1 MRDLGVA
8 SLNLRRRRRRISIR
22 TCTSMYNVMTLLSL
36 RKLIRNINN
45 ADIKLKLKLKLIH
58 STYSIRNYYKLKY

>member
-1 MRDLGVA
+1 MA

-22 TCTSMYNVMTLLSL
+22 TCTSTSMYNVMTLLSL